1 MFPKY
6 YLSTL
11 ALPVLCCNAIP
22 HRPGQKQPECEKINF
37 TYNITST
44 ISDVPPPPDLSTT
57 EDITKYLPVLIQTLK
72 TAPNVTREG
81 EYTLAGLYC
90 KAPPTTPLHPA
101 NKRNEGAPLQ
111 VLAHGSSY
119 TKEYWNRAA
128 WGNMTIKNSY
138 QQFAYEKGYSTL
150 AIDRLCYGG
159 SSHPDPLLD
168 CQLSTSI
175 EAFHILFVAL
185 KKGTASPL
193 IPIPSELAFVGHSAG
208 SITVSNFVQV
218 SSCLVFLSKFFRRN
232 RESGSQLAVADKSQH
247 LV

>member
-1 MFPKY
+1 MLPKY
-6 YLSTL
+6 YLSSI
-11 ALPVLCCNAIP
+11 ALPALCCNALP
-22 HRPGQKQPECEKINF
+22 HKPEYQPHCEKINF
-37 TYNITST
+37 TFNITST
-44 ISDVPPPPDLSTT
+44 ISDVAPPPDLSTT
-57 EDITKYLPVLIQTLK
+57 SAITKYLPVLIQTLK
-72 TAPNVTREG
+72 TAPNVTRKG

-90 KAPPTTPLHPA
+90 KAHHTTLRP
-101 NKRNEGAPLQ
+101 KGSSPLQ

-128 WGNMTIKNSY
+128 WGNMTLKNSY
-138 QQFAYEKGYSTL
+138 QQYASERGYSTL
-150 AIDRLCYGG
+150 AIDRLCYGE

-175 EAFHILFVAL
+175 EAFHALFVAL
-185 KKGTASPL
+185 KNGTASPK

-218 SSCLVFLSKFFRRN
+218 SLVFLSTFCI
-232 RESGSQLAVADKSQH
+232 ESGDGTRSRGQYQK